1 MHTAAAIELAA
12 QWRDRR
18 GPWQWGEPFPA
29 HRALPHTPCAT
40 LKRTQL
46 MDRTPGSNL
55 RAGRLLRLHELRQ
68 LSCAHQVPVDFPGGF
83 AAFVDCAHHE

>member
-29 HRALPHTPCAT
+29 HRALPQTPCAT
-40 LKRTQL
+40 LKRK
-46 MDRTPGSNL
+46 
-55 RAGRLLRLHELRQ
+55 
-68 LSCAHQVPVDFPGGF
+68 
-83 AAFVDCAHHE
+83 